1 MTEQND
7 GKQDYYT
14 GKARKIYDFFLGF
27 IGAPIIP
34 AVIAGNARSS
44 FGWILALGLMIAGI
58 ALSFRVGR
66 HYLAIGMLSIL
77 AAPLLFLGACLLAFS
92 R

>member
-1 MTEQND
+1 MTDQND
-7 GKQDYYT
+7 GKKDYYT
-14 GKARKIYDFFLGF
+14 SKARKIYDFFLGF

-34 AVIAGNARSS
+34 AIIAGNAGNF

-58 ALSFRVGR
+58 ALSFKFGR

-77 AAPLLFLGACLLAFS
+77 AAPLLVLGACLLAFS
-92 R
+92 